1 MTQREKALEQILSK
15 TFAGGDVRRRELR
28 LTSEE
33 AAYITAKY
41 AARVRPMGPGGE
53 KNWYE
58 IIFQGAEQ

>member
-1 MTQREKALEQILSK
+1 MTQREKALEQILSE

-28 LTSEE
+28 LTGEE

-58 IIFQGAEQ
+58 IIFQLSEQ

>member
-1 MTQREKALEQILSK
+1 MTQREKALEQILSE

-28 LTSEE
+28 VTGEE

-41 AARVRPMGPGGE
+41 GARVPPMGPGGE

>member
-58 IIFQGAEQ
+58 IIFQGAGQ